1 MTHKRKVQDNALKA
15 ALRTPMF
22 KQRIVKARKGKGS
35 YQRGGKQSNRQG
47 SGENRE
53 APSVSVTRIV
63 VMRAA

>member
-15 ALRTPMF
+15 VLRTPMF

-35 YQRGGKQSNRQG
+35 YQRNGKQQG
-47 SGENRE
+47 KVVNRE
-53 APSVSVTRIV
+53 APSVSTMRLIN